1 MAPLRHSSA
10 DSGVKPLLP
19 NHPANRRQKRRRQ
32 RSPIVRLFLLLLWS
46 IILGIGLAHAQT
58 ASSSE
63 AIAQVINPEPDGLVD
78 VVPDDLALGQSLYLE
93 NCSTCHVGLPP
104 AVMPTET
111 WQRILIDPNHYGADI
126 TPIPEP
132 GIYIAWNYVSLY
144 SRPLNENES
153 IPFRLRSSRYFKAL
167 HPKVEFSDRV
177 TVRSCIACHPGAE
190 QFDYRSLAP
199 EWEDAP

>member
-1 MAPLRHSSA
+1 MHPSRTF
-10 DSGVKPLLP
+10 
-19 NHPANRRQKRRRQ
+19 PANSHPRSPNRPRNRHPKGRRP
-32 RSPIVRLFLLLLWS
+32 RSPIVLFLLLLLWS
-46 IILGIGLAHAQT
+46 VILGIGLAHAQT
-58 ASSSE
+58 TPTSE
-63 AIAQVINPEPDGLVD
+63 TIAQVTNPAPEGLVD
-78 VVPDDLALGQSLYLE
+78 VVPDDLTLGQSLYLE

-111 WQRILIDPNHYGADI
+111 WRRILTDPNHYGAEI

-167 HPKVEFSDRV
+167 HPNVDFSDRV

-190 QFDYRSLAP
+190 QFDYRSLTP